1 MERFDFQNLTKERHQ
16 SLARTIRPI
25 SVEEMKRM
33 GDELFKYVDDPW
45 RDAYF
50 GFIAENAGA
59 SFHHAAT
66 TDGVHLL
73 YCKDKDKGI
82 WFLPGQGKGPLQA
95 TGRRAMK
102 DLIEEARS

>member
-1 MERFDFQNLTKERHQ
+1 MERFDFEKLTKERRK
-16 SLARTIRPI
+16 SLAQTIR
-25 SVEEMKRM
+25 SVSVAEMKTL
-33 GDELFKYVDDPW
+33 GDELFKYVDDAW

-50 GFIAENAGA
+50 GFIAENPGA
-59 SFHHAAT
+59 SFHHAVT
-66 TDGVHLL
+66 SDGVHLL

-102 DLIEEARS
+102 DLIEGSR

>member
-1 MERFDFQNLTKERHQ
+1 MERFDFENLTKERRK
-16 SLARTIRPI
+16 SLGQTIRPI
-25 SVEEMKRM
+25 SVAEMKTL

-50 GFIAENAGA
+50 KFIAENPGA
-59 SFHHAAT
+59 TFHYAVSS
-66 TDGVHLL
+66 DGVHIL

-95 TGRRAMK
+95 NGRRTMK
-102 DLIEEARS
+102 ELIGGSH